1 MAKTTQII
9 SLALIV
15 AALLT
20 SACGCN
26 SEQINTNPADKT
38 KESTSVG
45 ETDNTNGETDSTKE
59 ETDNTNTKE
68 LDTSKLSYCASY
80 DHVTFYK
87 DEQGQYYVKMY
98 GWNTHRNLGN
108 IQGEIRD
115 AVVGEKKIEAIAI
128 KNNREANETVITIIT
143 MTRDSEKVEK
153 TERTLDF
160 ACIAERDYLL
170 VNYYKENCACL
181 IFVPE
186 AYITLR
192 TSTSGKSGDIEEEIE
207 YKYEYWPLLRYET
220 TDGGK
225 TWENNLGE
233 EHVSAG
239 HWNYWPR
246 VLKFVDKE
254 VGIFSYRSTG
264 DEDANNVTYIT
275 TDSGKTW
282 SLIAPLEYPFKLYE
296 PYKSAEETGYTYVKD
311 FEVIDNRYVLT
322 LVHTYYRKPH
332 GYDDTYQYATEDF
345 KTWTLIKYTKEFYV
359 D

>member
-1 MAKTTQII
+1 MRKAPKIVPLT
-9 SLALIV
+9 LIV

-26 SEQINTNPADKT
+26 TEKTNNPHDT
-38 KESTSVG
+38 NKEIPSVG
-45 ETDNTNGETDSTKE
+45 ETDSTNGETDSTKE

-87 DEQGQYYVKMY
+87 DEQDQHYAMMY

-115 AVVGEKKIEAIAI
+115 AFVGENKIEAIAI
-128 KNNREANETVITIIT
+128 KNNREANETVVTTIT

-160 ACIAERDYLL
+160 ACVAEQDYLL
-170 VNYYKENCACL
+170 VNYYKENCVCL

-186 AYITLR
+186 AYITPR
-192 TSTSGKSGDIEEEIE
+192 TSTSGKTIEDETE
-207 YKYEYWPLLRYET
+207 YDYEFWPLLRYET

-225 TWENNLGE
+225 TWKNNKDE
-233 EHVSAG
+233 IHISAG
-239 HWNYWPR
+239 HWHNYPEI
-246 VLKFVDKE
+246 LKFIDKK
-254 VGIFSYRSTG
+254 VGIYNFRDNG
-264 DEDANNVTYIT
+264 HENICDCTYIT

-282 SLIAPLEYPFKLYE
+282 NLISQLSYPFDLYDQTKL
-296 PYKSAEETGYTYVKD
+296 PEENGYTVVSD
-311 FEVIDNRYVLT
+311 FELMDDGTYVLT
-322 LVHTYYRKPH
+322 IIHRFHPKSGTVENTYKYV
-332 GYDDTYQYATEDF
+332 TADF
-345 KTWTLIKYTKEFYV
+345 KTWTLLE
-359 D
+359 